1 VVTIPA
7 AVLPDVRAHLERYV
21 GPEPTAVVFTGPVG
35 GRLPG
40 GAFASSFAAACG
52 RLGLTGVR
60 FHDLRHTGNTL
71 AASTGASLTDLMA
84 RMGHASGEAAL
95 RYQHATR
102 AQDAAVAAS
111 LSALVEAARERRTRG
126 DGVPPVDRS

>member
-1 VVTIPA
+1 M
-7 AVLPDVRAHLERYV
+7 LPDVRAHLERYV
-21 GPEPTAVVFTGPVG
+21 GPEPEAVVFTGPLG

-40 GAFASSFAAACG
+40 GAFAGSFAAARG

-71 AASTGASLTDLMA
+71 AASTGASLSDLMA

-102 AQDAAVAAS
+102 TQDVAIAAS
-111 LSALVEAARERRTRG
+111 LSAMVEAARERRRAG
-126 DGVPPVDRS
+126 